1 MLKTDIICASNQLVQ
16 NKIK

>member
-1 MLKTDIICASNQLVQ
+1 MLKADIICASNQLVQ